1 MKQLVTLV
9 AAVAALAAF
18 ALGSITSAQESLD
31 VTLDSLEGFDITG
44 SATLT
49 RTAADYTDVEMT
61 GAGLTSSETHINH
74 IHEGT
79 GCGEGEYGAVIASLT
94 ELVPGDG
101 DTATATTMVLTTDA
115 GDAISFE
122 EIADGN
128 HVLIIH
134 EVDGTPAACGSIPA
148 AAAEG
153 EVMAAEEEEADEADG
168 AGKAPAVG
176 SGGFLNQDQSGIGFA
191 LVLAGALAVFGLS
204 SLGAVFAVRR
214 IRR

>member
-153 EVMAAEEEEADEADG
+153 EMMEAEEGDG

-204 SLGAVFAVRR
+204 GLGAAFAVRR